1 MVSVAV
7 VAVVGAKMELNN
19 EFKRHLERGRFFDKN
34 DRVVV
39 AVSTGVDSMV
49 LLALLQKL
57 PVSLRPQIIVAHVNH
72 RLRKQS
78 EEEERFIRDYCED
91 HRLKLVVHHWPLA
104 EHPQNGIE
112 AAARKMRYCF
122 FAQVMKDEQAT
133 ILLTAH
139 HQNDLAET
147 MLMKLT
153 RGGQLH
159 QLIGIEEKRPF
170 ATGTLERP
178 LLSFP
183 KQRLREYAVNN
194 HLKWYE
200 DLTNHELTVSRNRFR
215 HQVIPLLE
223 KENSNFLAALSSY
236 HEQLELAVELENQF
250 VQEQLAKLSNEE
262 GHLDIKALCQL
273 SLAKERLVLVKWLEK
288 NGALGLKRG
297 FVEQVLSDINNR
309 HLPQIKR
316 QIDPNLV
323 LFKNYSE
330 LFVKNVNQS
339 LQKVQPSI
347 NSVVK
352 LGRWYSIE
360 NDYQIAVAK
369 EKMFFNQGEH
379 CQEMWLA
386 PEQLPLKVRRW
397 REQDRLPLK
406 NGGHQKVSRVLI
418 DQKVP
423 LSKRNQQLVIVDAQD
438 TVVWV
443 VGRKWGW
450 FTRPGDYTTRWQ
462 QLFIGKRD
470 LKRRKE

>member
-1 MVSVAV
+1 MAV
-7 VAVVGAKMELNN
+7 VAVVEAKMELNN
-19 EFKRHLERGRFFDKN
+19 EFKRHLERGRFFTKN

-49 LLALLQKL
+49 LLALLQEL
-57 PVSLRPQIIVAHVNH
+57 PANIRPQIIVAHVNH

-78 EEEERFIRDYCED
+78 EEEERFIRDYCNA
-91 HRLKLVVHHWPLA
+91 HQLKLFVYHWSLA
-104 EHPQNGIE
+104 DHPQTGIE
-112 AAARKMRYCF
+112 ESARKMRYRF
-122 FAQVMKDEQAT
+122 FAQVMKEEQAT

-170 ATGTLERP
+170 ASGVLERP

-183 KQRLREYAVNN
+183 KHRLREYAINN

-200 DLTNHELTVSRNRFR
+200 DLTNNELTVSRNRFR

-223 KENSNFLAALSSY
+223 KENSNFLASLSSY
-236 HEQLELAVELENQF
+236 HEQIELAVELENQF
-250 VQEQLAKLSNEE
+250 AQEQLAKLSNKD
-262 GHLDIKALCQL
+262 GHLDIKELSQL
-273 SLAKERLVLVKWLEK
+273 SLAKERLVLVRWLEK
-288 NGALGLKRG
+288 TGVLGLKRG
-297 FVEQVLSDINNR
+297 FIEQLLADINNR
-309 HLPQIKR
+309 HLPQFER
-316 QIDPNLV
+316 QVTPDLV

-330 LFVKNVNQS
+330 LFIKNVNQS
-339 LQKVQPSI
+339 LQKTQTSI

-360 NDYQIAVAK
+360 NDYQIAIAK
-369 EKMFFNQGEH
+369 DRAFFNQEEY

-386 PEQLPLKVRRW
+386 PEQFPLTIRRW
-397 REQDRLPLK
+397 RERDRLPLK
-406 NGGHQKVSRVLI
+406 DGGHQKVSRVLI

-423 LSKRNQQLVIVDAQD
+423 LSRRNQQLVIVDAQD
-438 TVVWV
+438 NVVWV

-450 FTRPGDYTTRWQ
+450 FTRPRDYTTRWQ
-462 QLFIGKRD
+462 QLFIGRHD